1 MRRHWSAVYIVG
13 AVVLTL
19 IIGLLGNIALPI
31 RWLLIMVVFVGLL
44 ALIGRDVTGED
55 REVEVRR
62 GRTEWRRVPG
72 RADGV
77 LIDLRRK
84 VSLSRLQL
92 ILWTVIVLSA
102 YATLALHRT
111 IPVLQGQLAGSGSD
125 VVRSVATVL
134 AGERAV
140 DDAQMERA
148 RGVLE
153 QLTGQDM
160 SEEPSPGDTPRN
172 YSPLDI
178 NFPPQLLVLLGLSVA
193 SLAGAN
199 AIKTNRAASEDGRIT
214 DIVEGRIE
222 RAEQRADQAQTQL
235 EGLESMRDNTLESMN
250 AGLESLDADPAAAE
264 KARREAEAQLA
275 QLEARM
281 RAAEQAAAAAEAR
294 VAKMQ
299 AVQEEAVGELQA
311 NPSIAEARWS
321 DMVRGDTIANF
332 EFADLGKI
340 QMLLFTVVLV
350 FAYAALIWS
359 IMSMPGASRI
369 LQLAPSITFPPFSDS
384 LVVTMGLS
392 QAGYLSTKATT

>member
-44 ALIGRDVTGED
+44 ALIGRDITGEE

-160 SEEPSPGDTPRN
+160 SEEPAQDDTPRN

-235 EGLESMRDNTLESMN
+235 EGLESMRDSTLESMN
-250 AGLESLDADPAAAE
+250 TGLESLDTDPAAAE
-264 KARREAEAQLA
+264 QARREAEAQLA

>member
-160 SEEPSPGDTPRN
+160 SEEPAQDDTPRN

-199 AIKTNRAASEDGRIT
+199 AIKTNRAASEDGRII

>member
-235 EGLESMRDNTLESMN
+235 EGLESMRDNALESMN